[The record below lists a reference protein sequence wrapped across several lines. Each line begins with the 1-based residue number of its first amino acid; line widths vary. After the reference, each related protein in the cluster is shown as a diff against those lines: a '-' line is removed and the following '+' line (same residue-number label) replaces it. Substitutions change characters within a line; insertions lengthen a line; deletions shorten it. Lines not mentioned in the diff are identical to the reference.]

1 MAIRIKSR
9 WPERKA
15 GQEAARRMDEHASAL
30 GFITWRVSLETAKS
44 LHREGFSYDSD
55 RERVGV
61 ITEFLAFLTHCVDRL
76 THGRL
81 GDDERDE
88 LVNCLGHHLADQI
101 QDNLTDIVGPG
112 NYRSPFIQLLND
124 TLEEYSGLSF
134 ADGEPGFDMLRYLGG
149 RILSIMGEDQT
160 NRWVLDQVM
169 SISAPEAFD
178 QVQKALQDLLRTG
191 TDDPQSV
198 GD

>member
-15 GQEAARRMDEHASAL
+15 GQETARRMDEHASAL
-30 GFITWRVSLETAKS
+30 GFITWRVSLETAKT
-44 LHREGFSYDSD
+44 LHGEGFTYDSD

-81 GDDERDE
+81 DDNERDE
-88 LVNCLGHHLADQI
+88 LVNCLGQHLADQI
-101 QDNLTDIVGPG
+101 QGNLADIAGPG
-112 NYRSPFIQLLND
+112 NYRLPFIQLLND
-124 TLEEYSGLSF
+124 TLEDYAGLSF
-134 ADGEPGFDMLRYLGG
+134 VNGEPGFDMLRYLGNRVLG
-149 RILSIMGEDQT
+149 IMGDDQT

-169 SISAPEAFD
+169 SISGPEAFGK
-178 QVQKALQDLLRTG
+178 VQKALQDLLHTG
-191 TDDPQSV
+191 SDDAQSA